1 MIKYKKASYIWNSKN
16 ENKTKTKEIVKKEVK
31 LKYQTNNILDL
42 REMFEVKSSNAIA
55 LFRSRLIKDTD

>member
-1 MIKYKKASYIWNSKN
+1 M
-16 ENKTKTKEIVKKEVK
+16 TKEIVKKEVK